1 MRLMDGLSFIW
12 NGCFSCLK
20 WDWTLH
26 IVFYF
31 YFFLSLQCSIVLVLK
46 WWIIFSYGFLF
57 ECHGV
62 LEISSFIGLHERN
75 MVLSSLFFLWQ
86 FCFIILHNDL
96 FILFYFGMVTCIYQK
111 LGCIIGLYGKNQIEK
126 YCRWEK
132 GKNTS
137 KKQPILRGRW
147 QPREAA

>member
-1 MRLMDGLSFIW
+1 MRLMDVLSFIW

-75 MVLSSLFFLWQ
+75 MVLSSFFFMAVLFYYFAQWSL
-86 FCFIILHNDL
+86 D
-96 FILFYFGMVTCIYQK
+96 FILFWNGNLYLSEAWLYNR
-111 LGCIIGLYGKNQIEK
+111 II
-126 YCRWEK
+126 WEK
-132 GKNTS
+132 SNRKILPLR
-137 KKQPILRGRW
+137 KRQKHKQKTARLGEPPHPLVI
-147 QPREAA
+147 